1 MANQQPSLNLI
12 TLNEPHS
19 PASEAYRTLRTNLE
33 FMALNG
39 QLKTLVTTTPAVG
52 EEKGHTLANLAVTM
66 AQGGRSVILVDG
78 DLRRPAQHQIFG
90 VMNERG
96 VSNSLLDE
104 RLVSNPPLVESGIP
118 GLQLLPSGPKPP
130 NPAEL
135 LASSRMIQLI
145 ESLSQKADIVLFDAP
160 PVVPVTDAS
169 ILGRHTD
176 GVLLILQ
183 AGKTK
188 REHAVRAR
196 ALLEQVG
203 VRLIGT
209 VLTEARVDSQLS
221 GY

>member
-1 MANQQPSLNLI
+1 MANQQPSVNLI
-12 TLNEPHS
+12 TLSEPHS
-19 PASEAYRTLRTNLE
+19 PTSEAYRTLRTNLE
-33 FMALNG
+33 FMGLNG
-39 QLKTLVTTTPAVG
+39 KLKTLVATTPAVG
-52 EEKGHTLANLAVTM
+52 EEKCNALANLAVTI

-78 DLRRPAQHQIFG
+78 DLRRPAQHQVFG
-90 VMNERG
+90 IMNERG
-96 VSNSLLDE
+96 VSNSLLNE
-104 RLVSNPPLVESGIP
+104 ALVSNPPLVESGIP
-118 GLQLLPSGPKPP
+118 GLQLLPAGPKPP
-130 NPAEL
+130 NPSEL
-135 LASSRMIQLI
+135 LASSRMAELI
-145 ESLSQKADIVLFDAP
+145 ESLTQKADIVLFDAP

-209 VLTEARVDSQLS
+209 VLTDARIDSRLS